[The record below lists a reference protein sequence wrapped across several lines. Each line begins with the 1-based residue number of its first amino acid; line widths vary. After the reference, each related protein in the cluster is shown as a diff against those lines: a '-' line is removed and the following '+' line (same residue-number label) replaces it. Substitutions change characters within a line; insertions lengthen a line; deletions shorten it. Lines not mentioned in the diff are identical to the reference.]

1 LRKLTPDFKTIA
13 DFRKDHPQ
21 ARKHVCR
28 ACTILCKKLDLVG
41 RALIALDGRKCKAVN
56 SQARHVSANKLPQL
70 RQHSNAKS
78 ETYLKDLD
86 KQDVVATPIPKD
98 STQTLKAK
106 IDQ

>member
-56 SQARHVSANKLPQL
+56 SKARNFSEKKLQQL
-70 RQHSNAKS
+70 LPHSNDKI
-78 ETYLKDLD
+78 ETYLKGLD